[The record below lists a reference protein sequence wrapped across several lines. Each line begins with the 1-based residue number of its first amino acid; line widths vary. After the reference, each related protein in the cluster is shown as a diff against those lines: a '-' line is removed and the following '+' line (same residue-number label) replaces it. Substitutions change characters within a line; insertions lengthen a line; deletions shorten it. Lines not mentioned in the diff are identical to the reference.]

1 LKQICFFLH
10 GSLPLCTVRLL
21 GLLLSATL
29 CLPGRCVAD
38 EHEHAATDSA
48 DARLQQWLVHP
59 QRTAH
64 AVRTATPPM
73 IDGIIDDA
81 VWDAAPVQSGFTQ
94 EDPDHGEPATQET
107 TFRILYDDEALYVAV
122 VCYDS
127 QPDSIIS
134 VLSRRDDWRE
144 RDVFELHL
152 DPHHDHQ
159 TGAFFVVGPSGW
171 VRDGIIFND
180 DDGDRTWDG
189 VWRARTARRP
199 DGWSVEMEIPYHV
212 LRFGEKPVYTWG
224 INAYRYISRHVEWT
238 HWSFKPRGVNGWP
251 SRFGHLEGID
261 VRYGL
266 SSNISLNGTVNPD
279 FGQVE
284 ADPAVLNL
292 GVFETFFDERRPFFV
307 EGNQIFESPRPGIVG
322 IDRPTRLY
330 HSRRIGR
337 QPSRLDLPDDSD
349 EVGRPDNTTI
359 LGAVKISG
367 KTQRRTA
374 FGVLSAVTGSE
385 YARIDQRV
393 TDPLTAL
400 VDTVRRRHKVE
411 PMTNYFVGR
420 VQQDLLT
427 NSTVGAQ
434 LTAVNGEGFDPAYVG
449 AGDVHVKWW
458 DKAYRVYSRLAISR
472 AGQNDDRGSGWEGLF
487 YFSKFSGSFGGQGYV
502 DARSPGFDANDL
514 GFMSRN
520 DRTQAGAH
528 VFYELLDPYWFAR
541 RSGFNFNI
549 WQHHNF
555 DGDNLAR
562 GVNLNMWHD
571 LHNYWGF
578 WMGLDHNFDAWDDLV
593 RRGGPLMLSP
603 ASTRWA
609 MDVWADDRMPISG
622 WFGTNVRWGLGGDNL
637 STWSGIEFTLKPA
650 SNIEINP
657 SYRYAKDDAQWVEN
671 ADSEGDGEDDRFIFG
686 ELASKVFE
694 IGVRGTWALTPFLS
708 TQLFLQPFVTTGDYG
723 RIKELARGRSY
734 EFADYSALEDN
745 PDFHRRS
752 LRFNLV
758 MRWEYAPG
766 TLFVVWQQNRDRDF
780 DDTRDPD
787 FEPFTDAGRAFADEG
802 DNIFLAKI
810 NRWVGL

>member
-1 LKQICFFLH
+1 
-10 GSLPLCTVRLL
+10 
-21 GLLLSATL
+21 
-29 CLPGRCVAD
+29 
-38 EHEHAATDSA
+38 
-48 DARLQQWLVHP
+48 
-59 QRTAH
+59 
-64 AVRTATPPM
+64 
-73 IDGIIDDA
+73 
-81 VWDAAPVQSGFTQ
+81 
-94 EDPDHGEPATQET
+94 
-107 TFRILYDDEALYVAV
+107 
-122 VCYDS
+122 
-127 QPDSIIS
+127 
-134 VLSRRDDWRE
+134 
-144 RDVFELHL
+144 
-152 DPHHDHQ
+152 
-159 TGAFFVVGPSGW
+159 
-171 VRDGIIFND
+171 
-180 DDGDRTWDG
+180 
-189 VWRARTARRP
+189 
-199 DGWSVEMEIPYHV
+199 MEIPYHV

-251 SRFGHLEGID
+251 SRFGHLEGIEGIRPKRSLEIFPFSLGRMILTRGEDDGGNETDLFGTAGID

-330 HSRRIGR
+330 RSRRIGR

-420 VQQDLLT
+420 VRQDLLT

-458 DKAYRVYSRLAISR
+458 DNAYRVYSRLAISR

-514 GFMSRN
+514 GFMR
-520 DRTQAGAH
+520 QA
-528 VFYELLDPYWFAR
+528 
-541 RSGFNFNI
+541 
-549 WQHHNF
+549 
-555 DGDNLAR
+555 
-562 GVNLNMWHD
+562 
-571 LHNYWGF
+571 
-578 WMGLDHNFDAWDDLV
+578 
-593 RRGGPLMLSP
+593 
-603 ASTRWA
+603 
-609 MDVWADDRMPISG
+609 
-622 WFGTNVRWGLGGDNL
+622 
-637 STWSGIEFTLKPA
+637 
-650 SNIEINP
+650 
-657 SYRYAKDDAQWVEN
+657 
-671 ADSEGDGEDDRFIFG
+671 
-686 ELASKVFE
+686 
-694 IGVRGTWALTPFLS
+694 
-708 TQLFLQPFVTTGDYG
+708 
-723 RIKELARGRSY
+723 
-734 EFADYSALEDN
+734 
-745 PDFHRRS
+745 
-752 LRFNLV
+752 
-758 MRWEYAPG
+758 
-766 TLFVVWQQNRDRDF
+766 
-780 DDTRDPD
+780 
-787 FEPFTDAGRAFADEG
+787 RAFAKVLGPLLER
-802 DNIFLAKI
+802 AK
-810 NRWVGL
+810 